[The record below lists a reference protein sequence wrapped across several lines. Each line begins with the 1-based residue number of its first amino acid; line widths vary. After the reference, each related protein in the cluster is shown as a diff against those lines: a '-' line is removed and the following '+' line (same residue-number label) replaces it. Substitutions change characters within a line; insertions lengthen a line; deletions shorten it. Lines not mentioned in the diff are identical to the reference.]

1 MYFMKHIYVS
11 HIMFNA
17 KVFHETYVSHMMFH
31 ANVFV
36 QPQTIEIHTR
46 RKNRCHIL
54 NMEEKYAIRVCK
66 DTHHTSVKKVL
77 AQYPCLKTT
86 CNLQITRLNQ
96 TPAYWYHSKDSDF
109 FLLIP
114 PSGLATIIILIIL
127 LLLCTYLCFNITGL
141 FAWW

>member
-17 KVFHETYVSHMMFH
+17 KVFHETYVSHIMFN

-46 RKNRCHIL
+46 CKNRCHIL

-66 DTHHTSVKKVL
+66 DIHHTSVKKSSGTISVFKNNNM
-77 AQYPCLKTT
+77 QFTNHKIEPDT
-86 CNLQITRLNQ
+86 
-96 TPAYWYHSKDSDF
+96 S
-109 FLLIP
+109 LLIP
-114 PSGLATIIILIIL
+114 QQR
-127 LLLCTYLCFNITGL
+127 
-141 FAWW
+141 